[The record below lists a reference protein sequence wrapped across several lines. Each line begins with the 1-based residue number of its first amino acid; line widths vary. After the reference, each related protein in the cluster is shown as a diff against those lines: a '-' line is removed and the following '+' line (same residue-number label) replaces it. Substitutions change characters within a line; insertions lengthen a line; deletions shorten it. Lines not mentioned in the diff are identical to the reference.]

1 MMKGYHLSCEYD
13 FKGANLCSNSGVY
26 LSRDKAE
33 EVIVAGY
40 DWSVDDEELP
50 ERTLDWL
57 LENDL
62 VWLEEIEIA

>member
-1 MMKGYHLSCEYD
+1 L
-13 FKGANLCSNSGVY
+13 LQV
-26 LSRDKAE
+26 
-33 EVIVAGY
+33 Y
-40 DWSVDDEELP
+40 DWSVEDDEELP